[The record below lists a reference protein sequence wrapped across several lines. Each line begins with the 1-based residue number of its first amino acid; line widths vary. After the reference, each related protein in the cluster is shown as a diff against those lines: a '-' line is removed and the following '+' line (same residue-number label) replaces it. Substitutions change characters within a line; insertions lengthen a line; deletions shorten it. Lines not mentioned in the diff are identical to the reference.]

1 MTEAAGS
8 GTAPSAPLAPDPAL
22 EDLFVYDGSGVRP
35 GRTWVIAPDRVS
47 LERRWEALRSEA
59 DAGKKEA
66 LFHPH
71 LRGGKP
77 GDKHVQKGL
86 QQGLHGHEFRSG
98 PVALDTRAV
107 VRPVRYGHRSS
118 NGSGSFS
125 NSGERSSGSTAAA
138 NSSPTLSRVAIRG
151 QVEAPDTLQRST
163 YRREVWDSTWSG
175 GHGLK
180 QPACFHEF
188 MDLYVEAGM
197 SRAWRR
203 AAVREPRSPFFGR
216 QRAVRAAAGAA
227 RVHFLEDSP

>member
-77 GDKHVQKGL
+77 GDKHVQPTLTQDDPEARPGCAPN
-86 QQGLHGHEFRSG
+86 QRDDQSRDGVFRMRPLSAMF
-98 PVALDTRAV
+98 P
-107 VRPVRYGHRSS
+107 VRPGPRDQSCRS
-118 NGSGSFS
+118 
-125 NSGERSSGSTAAA
+125 
-138 NSSPTLSRVAIRG
+138 V
-151 QVEAPDTLQRST
+151 
-163 YRREVWDSTWSG
+163 STWT
-175 GHGLK
+175 K
-180 QPACFHEF
+180 R
-188 MDLYVEAGM
+188 
-197 SRAWRR
+197 SRTCT
-203 AAVREPRSPFFGR
+203 PRLS
-216 QRAVRAAAGAA
+216 
-227 RVHFLEDSP
+227 